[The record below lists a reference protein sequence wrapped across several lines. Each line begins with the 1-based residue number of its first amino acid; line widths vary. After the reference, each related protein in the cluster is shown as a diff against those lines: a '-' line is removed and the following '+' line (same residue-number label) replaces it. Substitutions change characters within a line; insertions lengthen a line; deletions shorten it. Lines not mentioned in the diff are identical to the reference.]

1 LRFTKLGKV
10 RFVSH
15 RDVAR
20 ALERAFRIERLPL
33 AFTQGFSPRPKVSF
47 GLALGVG
54 HESTAEYLDLELVA
68 PVAPDRLPASLSAAL
83 PQGIDVTGAVSLLPY
98 APALQESVTSVEV
111 VLTVA
116 GVPVHALDRAVE
128 RAVGADS
135 LQVATTRKGKAVVE
149 DLRPGLLR
157 AALVD
162 GDVPAVAVEVAT
174 QPRGL
179 RPADLLVTLRELAGA
194 PEADGGD
201 RVLRTRQWIERD
213 GSRQEPLDADRA
225 PCAGEPAHHANEGT
239 SHDRRDHAGGHGLR
253 HEPTRVTAVN
263 A

>member
-162 GDVPAVAVEVAT
+162 GSRNTTARPPARRS
-174 QPRGL
+174 PRHAPRARGRARGRRW
-179 RPADLLVTLRELAGA
+179 RPGA
-194 PEADGGD
+194 AYP
-201 RVLRTRQWIERD
+201 
-213 GSRQEPLDADRA
+213 SMDRA
-225 PCAGEPAHHANEGT
+225 
-239 SHDRRDHAGGHGLR
+239 
-253 HEPTRVTAVN
+253 
-263 A
+263 